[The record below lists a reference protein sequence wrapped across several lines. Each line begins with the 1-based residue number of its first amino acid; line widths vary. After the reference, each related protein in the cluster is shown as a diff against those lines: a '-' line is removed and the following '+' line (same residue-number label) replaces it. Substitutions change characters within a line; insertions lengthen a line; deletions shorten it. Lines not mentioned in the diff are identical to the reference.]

1 MGINIAMWRSRIGLF
16 TPYQVYHLRQLHIH
30 TNSRTNQ
37 GITGSMV
44 AIFIFTITVTLISSG
59 YLANYSD
66 ATDLNYGQLH
76 HVTCNAQ
83 SHHNLFTI
91 ENACTGSATPPCNL
105 QPSLL
110 LLCMDIHPNP
120 GPTSYEPTQDE
131 NPQTPKLT
139 KLFNV
144 TKKIQMKLVR
154 HQHHLQNYIYYRK
167 NNIIP
172 KGLNSKCRPTIST
185 NNPCFYEQ
193 WQKNRLINGRINLKL
208 LTQECRRII
217 KTLEEQLAIKKEL
230 LRKKSSIECFNY
242 YNEKLSSMASSL
254 EILLFNRRLRK
265 NISTRPNQTNQIV
278 HPTSSTPQRNTP
290 HNVTTTNTP
299 SRKRSRRKNTKKPPT
314 YNNKPSVLYSA
325 ANDPE
330 TANDPRP
337 EMIPKLDRK

>member
-1 MGINIAMWRSRIGLF
+1 MRFDVVRFTCGMKSIMIAAMFNVGTS
-16 TPYQVYHLRQLHIH
+16 
-30 TNSRTNQ
+30 S
-37 GITGSMV
+37 
-44 AIFIFTITVTLISSG
+44 AI
-59 YLANYSD
+59 
-66 ATDLNYGQLH
+66 
-76 HVTCNAQ
+76 
-83 SHHNLFTI
+83 
-91 ENACTGSATPPCNL
+91 PPCNL

-110 LLCMDIHPNP
+110 LLCMDIRPNP
-120 GPTSYEPTQDE
+120 GPTTYEPTQDE
-131 NPQTPKLT
+131 DPQPPKLT

-144 TKKIQMKLVR
+144 TKTIQLKLVR

-230 LRKKSSIECFNY
+230 LRKNSSIECFNY
-242 YNEKLSSMASSL
+242 YNEKLSSMARSL

-278 HPTSSTPQRNTP
+278 HSTSSTPHHIT
-290 HNVTTTNTP
+290 
-299 SRKRSRRKNTKKPPT
+299 SRLLIHPVVKGHVAKTLKKPPT
-314 YNNKPSVLYSA
+314 LYNDKPNVPLDTSSVINLSNVTLT
-325 ANDPE
+325 NDE
-330 TANDPRP
+330 TQLLAKGLTFCPKPRLINWTEVNADFNEFARRMRITEFFHDHSTGNESNP
-337 EMIPKLDRK
+337 FYPKSLWTPPTDRDDALNAIML